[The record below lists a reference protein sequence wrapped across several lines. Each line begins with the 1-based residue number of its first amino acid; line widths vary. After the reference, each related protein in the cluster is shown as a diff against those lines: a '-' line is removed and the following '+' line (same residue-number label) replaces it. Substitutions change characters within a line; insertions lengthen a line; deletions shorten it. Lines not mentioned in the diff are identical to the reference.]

1 MNLERFTRERQGQWN
16 ELEGLVGDAGRRP
29 ERLGPDGVLRLG
41 ALYRAAAADLA
52 LARRQFPGDPLVRR
66 LETLVGRARG
76 LVYDTPPRRASLLRF
91 FMRDYWWLIASRPVP
106 LLFSAVLLFGSGAL
120 ASAWAVTDPGAAAG
134 LVPSE
139 FQPVTDRRS
148 ADLGLSADEEA
159 ALSSEI
165 FTNNIQ
171 VTLLLF
177 AGGILLGL
185 VTALVLVFN
194 GVLLGVVGGLV
205 VEAGNGR
212 IFFELVT
219 AHGVLELSCIVV
231 AGAAG
236 LRLGWAVVD
245 PGRQTRAES
254 VRVEAVRTVAL
265 VLGTAPWLVIAG
277 LVEGFITPEGIG
289 LAGVL
294 AVGFGLAA
302 VYWTLVLAL
311 GVRAREPIAERGAW
325 LAGTP

>member
-1 MNLERFTRERQGQWN
+1 M
-16 ELEGLVGDAGRRP
+16 
-29 ERLGPDGVLRLG
+29 G

-52 LARRQFPGDPLVRR
+52 LARRQFSADPIVRR
-66 LETLVGRARG
+66 LETLVGRARS
-76 LVYDTPPRRASLLRF
+76 LVYDAPPRRTSVVQF
-91 FMRDYWWLIASRPVP
+91 FIRDYWQLIAARPLA
-106 LLFSAVLLFGSGAL
+106 LLVSAVLLFGSGAL
-120 ASAWAVTDPGAAAG
+120 AAAWALSDPGAAAG
-134 LVPSE
+134 LVPGE

-148 ADLGLSADEEA
+148 ADLGLGADEQA
-159 ALSSEI
+159 ALSSAI
-165 FTNNIQ
+165 FTNNVQ
-171 VTLLLF
+171 VTIVLF

-194 GVLLGVVGGLV
+194 GVILGVVGGLV

-254 VRVEAVRTVAL
+254 VRSEAVRTVAL
-265 VLGTAPWLVIAG
+265 VLGTAPWLIVAG
-277 LVEGFITPEGIG
+277 LVEGFITPEGLG
-289 LAGVL
+289 LPAVL
-294 AVGFGLAA
+294 AVGVGLAA
-302 VYWTLVLAL
+302 IYWTLVLAL
-311 GVRAREPIAERGAW
+311 GVRAPAATAERAAW
-325 LAGTP
+325 LGGTP

>member
-1 MNLERFTRERQGQWN
+1 LNLERFTRERQGQWN

>member
-1 MNLERFTRERQGQWN
+1 LNLERFTRERQSSWA
-16 ELEGLVGDAGRRP
+16 ELEGLVAQARRRP
-29 ERLGPDGVLRLG
+29 ERLGPEGVLRLG
-41 ALYRAAAADLA
+41 TLYRAAAADLA
-52 LARRQFPGDPLVRR
+52 LARRQFSGDPIVRR
-66 LETLVGRARG
+66 LETLVGRARS
-76 LVYDTPPRRASLLRF
+76 LVYDAPPRRTSVVQF
-91 FMRDYWWLIASRPVP
+91 FTRDYWQLIAARPFA
-106 LLFSAVLLFGSGAL
+106 LLVAAVLLFGSGAL
-120 ASAWAVTDPGAAAG
+120 AAAWALNDPGAAAG
-134 LVPSE
+134 LVPEE
-139 FQPVTDRRS
+139 FQPATERRS
-148 ADLGLSADEEA
+148 ADLGLSADEQA
-159 ALSSEI
+159 AMSSAI

-171 VTLLLF
+171 VTIFLF

-194 GVLLGVVGGLV
+194 GVILGVVGGLV

-254 VRVEAVRTVAL
+254 VRSEAVRTMGL
-265 VLGTAPWLVIAG
+265 VLGTAPWLVLAG

-294 AVGFGLAA
+294 VVGFGLAA
-302 VYWTLVLAL
+302 IYWTLVVAL
-311 GVRAREPIAERGAW
+311 GFRARDARAERGAW
-325 LAGTP
+325 LAGRP